1 MGKKT
6 NIAKASLATAFL
18 AAGGTAATQAS
29 AGAQP
34 HMNPVADVAS
44 YFGPLGLQDDFQQ
57 YLKITTGFD
66 SFYKFYKELPSDA
79 TRVVINFSFSHEVAP
94 PPGFGGEIGDTSGG

>member
-44 YFGPLGLQDDFQQ
+44 YFGPLGLQDDFQH

-66 SFYKFYKELPSDA
+66 SFFKYYKEMPTDA
-79 TRVVINFSFSHEVAP
+79 TRVVIDFSFSNEVAP
-94 PPGFGGEIGDTSGG
+94 PPGFEGENGNTSGG